1 MIWDSSLIAKYDL
14 SGPRYTSYPTAPQF
28 DSSIS
33 KIALI
38 DKMLMP
44 SEAPLS
50 LYFHIPFCAH
60 LCYYCACN
68 KIVTK
73 QYEKGAEYV
82 ELLGE
87 EMRLRS
93 LMLDH
98 SREVTQLHF
107 GGGTPTFL
115 TEELIDVLFDN
126 IQQHFNLINDGT
138 QDYSIEID
146 PREISRSKLKLLT
159 EKGINRISIGVQDFD
174 IKVQDA
180 IHRIQPIEMVTNL
193 VEDARNL
200 GITSINFDLIYG
212 LPYQSIDGFKKT
224 LEQVVRLS
232 PERVSLF
239 NYAHL
244 PDRFRAQRRISDDS
258 LPVSSM
264 KLDLL
269 KMSIEYL
276 IAAGYEYIGMD
287 HFAKSTDSLAIAQ
300 KQGKLQRNFQ
310 GYTTH
315 AGTDLVAFGVSAIS
329 DLNGVYIQNHTDLSI
344 YRSSIEKGQLAI
356 AKGYISDLDDRIRHQ
371 VIMTLISQFEL
382 NTAIIEQKYNI
393 RFFEYFFEEMEN
405 LTPMTKDGMLDID
418 RSGMQ
423 TTIKVTERGRL
434 LIRCICM
441 VFDKYLNG
449 AIKYS
454 KVI

>member
-1 MIWDSSLIAKYDL
+1 MIWDSSLINKYDL
-14 SGPRYTSYPTAPQF
+14 AGPRYTSYPTAPQF
-28 DSSIS
+28 DSGIS

-38 DKMLMP
+38 DKMMMP
-44 SEAPLS
+44 SDKALS

-98 SREVTQLHF
+98 SKKVTQLHF

-115 TEELIDVLFDN
+115 TEELIRDLFKTIN
-126 IQQHFNLINDGT
+126 QYFNLVNDGS

-146 PREISRSKLKLLT
+146 PREVTTSKLKLLT
-159 EKGINRISIGVQDFD
+159 EMGINRISIGVQDFD
-174 IKVQDA
+174 NKVQEA
-180 IHRIQPIEMVTNL
+180 IHRVQSLETVSQL
-193 VEDARNL
+193 AEDARAMN
-200 GITSINFDLIYG
+200 IKSINFDLIYG
-212 LPYQSIDGFKKT
+212 LPYQSLEGFRDT
-224 LEQVVRLS
+224 LDKVIELS
-232 PERVSLF
+232 PDRISLF

-244 PDRFRAQRRISDDS
+244 PERFRSQKRIPEDS
-258 LPVSSM
+258 LPIPSIKVQ
-264 KLDLL
+264 LL
-269 KMSIEYL
+269 RMSIEYL
-276 IAAGYEYIGMD
+276 IDAGYEYIGMD
-287 HFAKSTDSLAIAQ
+287 HFAKPDDSLAKAQ
-300 KQGKLQRNFQ
+300 KQGLLQRNFQ

-329 DLNGVYIQNHTDLSI
+329 DLSGVYIQNHTDLSL
-344 YRSSIEKGQLAI
+344 YRSSIEKGQLPI
-356 AKGYISDLDDRIRHQ
+356 SRGYISNFDDRIRHQ

-382 NTAIIEQKYNI
+382 NTTIIEQKNNI
-393 RFFEYFFEEMEN
+393 RFFEYFSKEVDN
-405 LTPMTKDGMLDID
+405 LTSMIEDGMIEIQDN
-418 RSGMQ
+418 GMQ
-423 TTIKVTERGRL
+423 TIIRVTERGRL

-441 VFDKYLNG
+441 IFDKYLSSN
-449 AIKYS
+449 IKYS

>member
-38 DKMLMP
+38 DKMLTP

-73 QYEKGAEYV
+73 QYDKGAEYV

-115 TEELIDVLFDN
+115 TEELIEVLFEN

-146 PREISRSKLKLLT
+146 PREISRSKLELLT
-159 EKGINRISIGVQDFD
+159 KKGINRISIGVQDFD
-174 IKVQDA
+174 IKVQEA
-180 IHRIQPIEMVTNL
+180 IHRVQPVQMVTEL
-193 VEDARNL
+193 VTDAREL
-200 GITSINFDLIYG
+200 GIKSINFDLIYG
-212 LPYQSIDGFKKT
+212 LPYKSIEGFRET
-224 LEQVVRLS
+224 LTQVIALS
-232 PERVSLF
+232 PERISLF

-258 LPVSSM
+258 LPISSM

-276 IAAGYEYIGMD
+276 IAAGYDYIGMD
-287 HFAKSTDSLAIAQ
+287 HFAKPTDSLAIAQ

-344 YRSSIEKGQLAI
+344 YRSSIERGQLAI

-382 NTAIIEQKYNI
+382 NTATIEQKYNI
-393 RFFEYFFEEMEN
+393 RFFEYFSEEMEN

-449 AIKYS
+449 TIKYS

>member
-1 MIWDSSLIAKYDL
+1 MIWDSELIGKYDL

-28 DSSIS
+28 DANIS

-38 DKMLMP
+38 DKMLTS

-73 QYEKGAEYV
+73 QYDKGTEYV

-98 SREVTQLHF
+98 TRTVTQLHF

-115 TEELIDVLFDN
+115 TETLIKTLFDN
-126 IQQHFNLINDGT
+126 IKQHFTLINDGT

-146 PREISRSKLKLLT
+146 PREINHSKLKLLT
-159 EKGINRISIGVQDFD
+159 QMGINRISIGVQDFD
-174 IKVQDA
+174 GKVQKA
-180 IHRIQPIEMVTNL
+180 IHRIQPLKMVNNL
-193 VEDARNL
+193 VTYAREL
-200 GITSINFDLIYG
+200 GIRSINFDLIYG
-212 LPYQSIDGFKKT
+212 LPYQSLEGFRDT
-224 LEQVVRLS
+224 LDKVVALS
-232 PERVSLF
+232 PDRISLF

-244 PDRFRAQRRISDDS
+244 PERFPAQRRLLDES
-258 LPVSSM
+258 LPTSNM
-264 KLDLL
+264 KLALL

-276 IAAGYEYIGMD
+276 MNAGYEYIGMD
-287 HFAKSTDSLAIAQ
+287 HFAKPDDTLAQAQ
-300 KQGKLQRNFQ
+300 RQGELQRNFQ

-329 DLNGVYIQNHTDLSI
+329 DLNGVYIQNHTDLNM
-344 YRSSIEKGQLAI
+344 YRRSIEKGQLAI
-356 AKGYISDLDDRIRHQ
+356 AKGYISNLDDRIRHQ

-382 NTAIIEQKYNI
+382 NTAEIERRFNI
-393 RFFEYFFEEMEN
+393 RFFDYFAVEVDN
-405 LTPMTKDGMLDID
+405 LTPMIEDGMLEINDG
-418 RSGMQ
+418 GMQ
-423 TTIKVTERGRL
+423 TTIKVTDRGRL

>member
-1 MIWDSSLIAKYDL
+1 MIWDSLLISKYDL

-28 DSSIS
+28 DSGII

-38 DKMLMP
+38 DKMLIP
-44 SEAPLS
+44 SDRPLS
-50 LYFHIPFCAH
+50 LYFHIPFCSH

-73 QYEKGAEYV
+73 QYDKGVEYV

-98 SREVTQLHF
+98 TRKVTQLHF

-115 TEELIDVLFDN
+115 TEELIQALFSN
-126 IQQHFNLINDGT
+126 IKQHFNLIDDGS

-146 PREISRSKLKLLT
+146 PREITRSKLKLLT
-159 EKGINRISIGVQDFD
+159 KMGINRISVGVQDFD
-174 IKVQDA
+174 IKVQEA
-180 IHRIQPIEMVTNL
+180 IHRVQPPEMVADL
-193 VEDARNL
+193 VTYSREL
-200 GITSINFDLIYG
+200 GIKSINFDLIYG
-212 LPYQSIDGFKKT
+212 LPYQSIEGFKET
-224 LEQVVRLS
+224 LERVVKLS
-232 PERVSLF
+232 PERISLF

-244 PDRFRAQRRISDDS
+244 PDRFRSQKRILDES
-258 LPVSSM
+258 LPIPSM

-276 IAAGYEYIGMD
+276 ISAGYEYIGMD
-287 HFAKSTDSLAIAQ
+287 HFSKPDDSLAQAQ

-329 DLNGVYIQNHTDLSI
+329 DLSGVYIQNHTDLST
-344 YRSSIEKGQLAI
+344 YRNSIEKGQLSI
-356 AKGYISDLDDRIRHQ
+356 AKGYISDLDDKIRHQ
-371 VIMTLISQFEL
+371 VIMTLLAQFEL
-382 NTAIIEQKYNI
+382 NIAKIENDHNI
-393 RFFEYFFEEMEN
+393 SFFEYFSVEVDN
-405 LTPMTKDGMLDID
+405 LMPMAEDGMLEID
-418 RSGMQ
+418 DSGMQ
-423 TTIKVTERGRL
+423 TIIRVTERGRL

>member
-28 DSSIS
+28 DSNIS

-73 QYEKGAEYV
+73 QYDKGAEYV

-98 SREVTQLHF
+98 TRNVTQLHF

-115 TEELIDVLFDN
+115 TEALIESLFN
-126 IQQHFNLINDGT
+126 TIEQHFTLVNDGS

-146 PREISRSKLKLLT
+146 PREISKAKLKLLT
-159 EKGINRISIGVQDFD
+159 DKGINRISIGVQDFD
-174 IKVQDA
+174 EKVQQA
-180 IHRIQPIEMVTNL
+180 IHRVQPVNMVTEL
-193 VEDARNL
+193 VQYAREL
-200 GITSINFDLIYG
+200 DIKSINFDLIYG
-212 LPYQSIDGFKKT
+212 LPYQSLEGFRET
-224 LEQVVRLS
+224 LKAVVDLS
-232 PERVSLF
+232 PDRISLF

-244 PDRFRAQRRISDDS
+244 PDRFSAQRRIKEDS
-258 LPVSSM
+258 LPISSM
-264 KLDLL
+264 KLELL
-269 KMSIEYL
+269 RMSIEYL
-276 IAAGYEYIGMD
+276 ISAGYEYIGMD
-287 HFAKSTDSLAIAQ
+287 HFAKPNDTLAVAQ
-300 KQGKLQRNFQ
+300 KQGQLQRNFQ

-315 AGTDLVAFGVSAIS
+315 ADTELVAFGVSAIS
-329 DLNGVYIQNHTDLSI
+329 DLNGVYIQNHTDLDA
-344 YRSSIEKGQLAI
+344 YRKSIEKGQLAI
-356 AKGYISDLDDRIRHQ
+356 AKGYISNLDDRIRNQ
-371 VIMTLISQFEL
+371 VIMTLISQFKL
-382 NTAIIEQKYNI
+382 DVSIIEKKHNI
-393 RFFEYFFEEMEN
+393 RFFDYFSNEVHN
-405 LTPMTKDGMLDID
+405 LTPMLDEGMLEID
-418 RSGMQ
+418 QSGMQ

-441 VFDKYLNG
+441 VFDKYLNNT
-449 AIKYS
+449 IKYS

>member
-1 MIWDSSLIAKYDL
+1 MIWDSSLIGKYDL

-28 DSSIS
+28 DSTIS

-44 SEAPLS
+44 SEKPLS

-73 QYEKGAEYV
+73 QYDKGVEYV

-98 SREVTQLHF
+98 TRKVAQLHF

-115 TEELIDVLFDN
+115 TEELIRSLFN
-126 IQQHFNLINDGT
+126 GIKQHFNLINDGT

-146 PREISRSKLKLLT
+146 PREITYSKLKLLT
-159 EKGINRISIGVQDFD
+159 EMGINRISIGVQDFD
-174 IKVQDA
+174 SKVQEA
-180 IHRIQPIEMVTNL
+180 IHRIQPIKMVADL
-193 VEDARNL
+193 VGDARKLN
-200 GITSINFDLIYG
+200 IKSINFDLIYG
-212 LPYQSIDGFKKT
+212 LPYQSMEGFKAT
-224 LEQVVRLS
+224 LADVVALS
-232 PERVSLF
+232 PERISLF

-244 PDRFRAQRRISDDS
+244 PERFRSQRRILDES
-258 LPVSSM
+258 LPAPSM

-269 KMSIEYL
+269 KMSIESL
-276 IAAGYEYIGMD
+276 ISAGYEYIGMD
-287 HFAKSTDSLAIAQ
+287 HFAKPSDSLAKAQ
-300 KQGKLQRNFQ
+300 KQGRLQRNFQ

-315 AGTDLVAFGVSAIS
+315 AGTDLIAFGVSAIS
-329 DLNGVYIQNHTDLSI
+329 DLSGTYMQNYTDLSH

-356 AKGYISDLDDRIRHQ
+356 AKGYISDVDDRIRHQ
-371 VIMTLISQFEL
+371 IIMTLIAQFEL
-382 NTAIIEQKYNI
+382 NTVLIEQKYNI
-393 RFFEYFFEEMEN
+393 SFFEYFAEEVDN
-405 LTPMTKDGMLDID
+405 LKPMIKDGMVEID
-418 RSGMQ
+418 SCGMQ

-441 VFDKYLNG
+441 VFDKYLSG
-449 AIKYS
+449 TIKYS

>member
-1 MIWDSSLIAKYDL
+1 MIWDSSLIGKYNL

-28 DSSIS
+28 DSTIS

-44 SEAPLS
+44 SEKPLS

-73 QYEKGAEYV
+73 QYDKGVEYV

-98 SREVTQLHF
+98 TRKVTQLHF

-115 TEELIDVLFDN
+115 TEELIQSLFN
-126 IQQHFNLINDGT
+126 GIKQHFNLINDGT

-146 PREISRSKLKLLT
+146 PREITYSKLKLLT
-159 EKGINRISIGVQDFD
+159 DMGINRISIGVQDFD
-174 IKVQDA
+174 SKVQEA
-180 IHRIQPIEMVTNL
+180 IHRIQPIKMVADL
-193 VEDARNL
+193 VSDARKLN
-200 GITSINFDLIYG
+200 IKSINFDLIYG
-212 LPYQSIDGFKKT
+212 LPYQSMEGFRAT
-224 LEQVVRLS
+224 LADVVALS
-232 PERVSLF
+232 PERISLF

-244 PDRFRAQRRISDDS
+244 PERFRSQRRILDES
-258 LPVSSM
+258 LPSPSM

-269 KMSIEYL
+269 KMSIESL
-276 IAAGYEYIGMD
+276 ISAGYEYIGMD
-287 HFAKSTDSLAIAQ
+287 HFAKPSDSLAKAQ
-300 KQGKLQRNFQ
+300 KQGRLQRNFQ

-315 AGTDLVAFGVSAIS
+315 AGTDLIAFGVSAIS
-329 DLNGVYIQNHTDLSI
+329 DLSGTYMQNYTDLSH

-356 AKGYISDLDDRIRHQ
+356 AKGYISDVDDRIRHQ
-371 VIMTLISQFEL
+371 IIMTLIAQFEL
-382 NTAIIEQKYNI
+382 NTVLIEQKYNI
-393 RFFEYFFEEMEN
+393 SFFEYFAEEVDN
-405 LTPMTKDGMLDID
+405 LKPMIKDGMVEID
-418 RSGMQ
+418 SCGMQ

-441 VFDKYLNG
+441 VFDKYLSG
-449 AIKYS
+449 TIKYS

>member
-1 MIWDSSLIAKYDL
+1 MIWDSSLIDKYNL

-28 DSSIS
+28 DSGVS

-38 DKMLMP
+38 EKMLLP

-98 SREVTQLHF
+98 TRDITQLHF

-115 TEELIDVLFDN
+115 TEDLILELFNN
-126 IQQHFNLINDGT
+126 IKQHFNLINDGT

-146 PREISRSKLKLLT
+146 PREISRSKLQLLT
-159 EKGINRISIGVQDFD
+159 EMGINRISIGVQDFD
-174 IKVQDA
+174 HTVQES
-180 IHRIQPIEMVTNL
+180 IHRIQPIEMVTAL
-193 VEDARNL
+193 VNEAREM
-200 GITSINFDLIYG
+200 GIKSINFDLIYG
-212 LPYQSIDGFKKT
+212 LPYQT
-224 LEQVVRLS
+224 LEGFRDTLDKVIALS
-232 PERVSLF
+232 PERISVF

-244 PDRFRAQRRISDDS
+244 PERFPAQKRISDDS
-258 LPVSSM
+258 LPNSDI
-264 KLDLL
+264 KLELL
-269 KMSIEYL
+269 KMTIEYL
-276 IAAGYEYIGMD
+276 IDAGYEYIGMD
-287 HFAKSTDSLAIAQ
+287 HFAKPSDSLAIAQ
-300 KQGKLQRNFQ
+300 KQGLLQRNFQ

-315 AGTDLVAFGVSAIS
+315 SGTDLVAFGVSAIS
-329 DLNGVYIQNHTDLSI
+329 DLHGIYIQNHTDLSK
-344 YRSSIEKGQLAI
+344 YRSAIEKGQLAI
-356 AKGYISDLDDRIRHQ
+356 NKGYISDFDDRVRHQ
-371 VIMTLISQFEL
+371 VIMTLISSFQL
-382 NTAIIEQKYNI
+382 DYQQIEEQYNI
-393 RFFEYFFEEMEN
+393 SFVEYFAEEMDD
-405 LTPMTKDGMLDID
+405 LIPMIEDGMIEIFK
-418 RSGMQ
+418 SGMQ
-423 TTIKVTERGRL
+423 TTLNVTDKGRL

-441 VFDKYLNG
+441 VFDKYLNNN
-449 AIKYS
+449 IKYS

>member
-38 DKMLMP
+38 DKMLTP

-73 QYEKGAEYV
+73 QYDKGAEYV

-115 TEELIDVLFDN
+115 TEELIEVLFDN

-174 IKVQDA
+174 IKVQEA
-180 IHRIQPIEMVTNL
+180 IHRVQPVKMVADL
-193 VEDARNL
+193 VKDAREL
-200 GITSINFDLIYG
+200 DIKSINFDLIYG
-212 LPYQSIDGFKKT
+212 LPYQSIEGFRET
-224 LEQVVRLS
+224 LAQVIELS
-232 PERVSLF
+232 PERISLF

-244 PDRFRAQRRISDDS
+244 PDRFRAQRLISDDS

>member
-28 DSSIS
+28 DSNIS

-73 QYEKGAEYV
+73 QYDKGAEYV

-98 SREVTQLHF
+98 TRNVTQLHF

-115 TEELIDVLFDN
+115 TEALIESLFN
-126 IQQHFNLINDGT
+126 TIEQYFTLVNDGR

-146 PREISRSKLKLLT
+146 PREISKTKLKLLT
-159 EKGINRISIGVQDFD
+159 DKGINRISIGVQDFD
-174 IKVQDA
+174 EKVQQA
-180 IHRIQPIEMVTNL
+180 IHRVQPVNMVTEL
-193 VEDARNL
+193 VQYAREL
-200 GITSINFDLIYG
+200 DIKSINFDLIYG
-212 LPYQSIDGFKKT
+212 LPYQSLEGFRET
-224 LEQVVRLS
+224 LKAVVDLS
-232 PERVSLF
+232 PDRISLF

-244 PDRFRAQRRISDDS
+244 PDRFSAQRRIKEDS
-258 LPVSSM
+258 LPISSM
-264 KLDLL
+264 KLELL
-269 KMSIEYL
+269 RMSIEYL
-276 IAAGYEYIGMD
+276 ISAGYEYIGMD
-287 HFAKSTDSLAIAQ
+287 HFAKPNDTLAVAQ
-300 KQGKLQRNFQ
+300 KQGQLQRNFQ

-315 AGTDLVAFGVSAIS
+315 ADTELVAFGVSAIS
-329 DLNGVYIQNHTDLSI
+329 DLNGVYIQNHTDLDA
-344 YRSSIEKGQLAI
+344 YRKSIEKGQLAI
-356 AKGYISDLDDRIRHQ
+356 AKGYISNLDDRIRNQ
-371 VIMTLISQFEL
+371 VIMTLISQFKL
-382 NTAIIEQKYNI
+382 DVSIIEKKHNI
-393 RFFEYFFEEMEN
+393 RFFDYFSNEVHN
-405 LTPMTKDGMLDID
+405 LTPMLDEGMLEID
-418 RSGMQ
+418 QSGMQ

-441 VFDKYLNG
+441 VFDKYLNNT
-449 AIKYS
+449 IKYS

>member
-1 MIWDSSLIAKYDL
+1 MIWDSTLIAKYDL

-28 DSSIS
+28 DSAIS

-44 SEAPLS
+44 SENPLS

-73 QYEKGAEYV
+73 QYDKGAEYV

-98 SREVTQLHF
+98 TKEVTQLHF

-115 TEELIDVLFDN
+115 TEALIDVLFDN
-126 IQQHFNLINDGT
+126 IQQNFNLINDGS

-146 PREISRSKLKLLT
+146 PREISQSKLKLLT

-174 IKVQDA
+174 LKVQEA
-180 IHRIQPIEMVTNL
+180 IHRVQPVEMVADL
-193 VEDARNL
+193 VKYSRDL
-200 GITSINFDLIYG
+200 GIKSINFDLIYG
-212 LPYQSIDGFKKT
+212 LPYQSIEGFKKT
-224 LEQVVRLS
+224 LAHVVELA
-232 PERVSLF
+232 PERISLF

-244 PDRFRAQRRISDDS
+244 PDRFRAQRRISEDS
-258 LPVSSM
+258 LPISSM

-276 IAAGYEYIGMD
+276 ISAGYDYIGMD
-287 HFAKSTDSLAIAQ
+287 HFAKPTDSLAIAQ
-300 KQGKLQRNFQ
+300 KQGQLQRNFQ

-329 DLNGVYIQNHTDLSI
+329 DLNGVYIQNHTDLSA

-382 NTAIIEQKYNI
+382 NTAIIEQKYNLH
-393 RFFEYFFEEMEN
+393 FFKYFCDEMER
-405 LTPMTKDGMLDID
+405 LAPMIEDGMLEID
-418 RSGMQ
+418 PSGMQ

>member
-1 MIWDSSLIAKYDL
+1 MIWDSSLIGKYNL

-28 DSSIS
+28 DSTIS

-44 SEAPLS
+44 SEKPLS

-73 QYEKGAEYV
+73 QYDKGVEYV

-98 SREVTQLHF
+98 TRKVTQLHF

-115 TEELIDVLFDN
+115 TEELIQSLFN
-126 IQQHFNLINDGT
+126 GIKQHFNLINDGT

-146 PREISRSKLKLLT
+146 PREITYSKLKLLT
-159 EKGINRISIGVQDFD
+159 DMGINRISIGVQDFD
-174 IKVQDA
+174 SKVQEA
-180 IHRIQPIEMVTNL
+180 IHRIQPIKMVADL
-193 VEDARNL
+193 VSDARKLN
-200 GITSINFDLIYG
+200 IKSINFDLIYG
-212 LPYQSIDGFKKT
+212 LPYQSMEGFRAT
-224 LEQVVRLS
+224 LADVVALS
-232 PERVSLF
+232 PERISLF

-244 PDRFRAQRRISDDS
+244 PERFRSQRRILDES
-258 LPVSSM
+258 LPSPSM

-269 KMSIEYL
+269 KMSIECL
-276 IAAGYEYIGMD
+276 ISAGYEYIGMD
-287 HFAKSTDSLAIAQ
+287 HFAKPSDSLAKAQ
-300 KQGKLQRNFQ
+300 KQGELQRNFQ

-329 DLNGVYIQNHTDLSI
+329 DIKGVYIQNHTDLSK
-344 YRSSIEKGQLAI
+344 YRNSIEKGQLAI
-356 AKGYISDLDDRIRHQ
+356 SKGYISDLDDRIRHT
-371 VIMTLISQFEL
+371 VIMTLIAQFEL
-382 NTAIIEQKYNI
+382 NTVIIEKMFNI
-393 RFFEYFFEEMEN
+393 RFFDYFGEEVDM
-405 LTPMTKDGMLDID
+405 LKPMVDDEMVEVHRG
-418 RSGMQ
+418 GVQ
-423 TTIKVTERGRL
+423 ATIKVTERGRL

-441 VFDKYLNG
+441 VFDKYLNNS
-449 AIKYS
+449 IKYS

>member
-38 DKMLMP
+38 DKMLTH

-73 QYEKGAEYV
+73 QYDKGAEYV

-115 TEELIDVLFDN
+115 TEELIEVLFDN

-174 IKVQDA
+174 IKVQEA
-180 IHRIQPIEMVTNL
+180 IHRVQPVKMVADL
-193 VEDARNL
+193 VKDAREL
-200 GITSINFDLIYG
+200 DIKSINFDLIYG
-212 LPYQSIDGFKKT
+212 LPYQSIEGFRET
-224 LEQVVRLS
+224 LAQVIELS
-232 PERVSLF
+232 PERISLF

>member
-38 DKMLMP
+38 DKMLTP

-73 QYEKGAEYV
+73 QYDKGAEYV

-115 TEELIDVLFDN
+115 TEELIEVLFEN

-146 PREISRSKLKLLT
+146 PREISRSKLELLT
-159 EKGINRISIGVQDFD
+159 NKGINRISIGVQDFD

-180 IHRIQPIEMVTNL
+180 IHRVQPVQMVTDL
-193 VEDARNL
+193 VTDAREL
-200 GITSINFDLIYG
+200 GIKSINFDLIYG
-212 LPYQSIDGFKKT
+212 LPYQSIEGFRET
-224 LEQVVRLS
+224 LAQVIALS
-232 PERVSLF
+232 PERISLF

-258 LPVSSM
+258 LPISSM

-276 IAAGYEYIGMD
+276 IAAGYDYIGMD
-287 HFAKSTDSLAIAQ
+287 HFAKPTDSLAIAQ

-344 YRSSIEKGQLAI
+344 YRSSIERGQLAI

-382 NTAIIEQKYNI
+382 NTATIEQKYNI
-393 RFFEYFFEEMEN
+393 RFFEYFSEEMEN

-449 AIKYS
+449 TIKYS

>member
-28 DSSIS
+28 DSGIS

-98 SREVTQLHF
+98 TKEVTQLHF

-115 TEELIDVLFDN
+115 TEALIDVLFDN
-126 IQQHFNLINDGT
+126 IQQNFNLINDGT

-174 IKVQDA
+174 TKVQEA
-180 IHRIQPIEMVTNL
+180 IHRVQPIEMVSDL
-193 VEDARNL
+193 VEYSRDL
-200 GITSINFDLIYG
+200 GIKSINFDLIYG
-212 LPYQSIDGFKKT
+212 LPYQSIEGFKET
-224 LEQVVRLS
+224 LAHVVELS
-232 PERVSLF
+232 PERISLF

-258 LPVSSM
+258 LPISSM

-276 IAAGYEYIGMD
+276 ISAGYDYIGMD
-287 HFAKSTDSLAIAQ
+287 HFAKPTDSLAIAQ

-329 DLNGVYIQNHTDLSI
+329 DLNGVYIQNHTDLSA
-344 YRSSIEKGQLAI
+344 YRASIEKGQLAI
-356 AKGYISDLDDRIRHQ
+356 AKGYISNLDDRIRHQ

-382 NTAIIEQKYNI
+382 NTAVIEKKYNI
-393 RFFEYFFEEMEN
+393 HFFDYFSDEVEALAPILE
-405 LTPMTKDGMLDID
+405 DGMLEINL
-418 RSGMQ
+418 SGMQ
-423 TTIKVTERGRL
+423 TTIQVTERGRL

-441 VFDKYLNG
+441 AFDKYLNG
-449 AIKYS
+449 TIKYS

>member
-98 SREVTQLHF
+98 TRDVTQLHF

-115 TEELIDVLFDN
+115 TEELIATLFEN
-126 IQQHFNLINDGT
+126 IKQYFNLVNDGT

-146 PREISRSKLKLLT
+146 PREITYSKLKLLT
-159 EKGINRISIGVQDFD
+159 EMGINRISIGVQDFD
-174 IKVQDA
+174 AKVQEA
-180 IHRIQPIEMVTNL
+180 IHRVQPLTMVSEL
-193 VEDARNL
+193 VNNARSL
-200 GITSINFDLIYG
+200 GIKSINFDLIYG
-212 LPYQSIDGFKKT
+212 LPYQSLEGFKET
-224 LEQVVRLS
+224 LDQVISLS
-232 PERVSLF
+232 PERISLF

-244 PDRFRAQRRISDDS
+244 PERFRAQKRILDNT
-258 LPVSSM
+258 LPLPNI

-276 IAAGYEYIGMD
+276 TAAGYDYIGMD
-287 HFAKSTDSLAIAQ
+287 HFAKPSDELALAQ

-382 NTAIIEQKYNI
+382 NTAVIEQKYNI
-393 RFFEYFFEEMEN
+393 HFFEYFGAEMEN
-405 LTPMTKDGMLDID
+405 LNPMLEDGMLDINP
-418 RSGMQ
+418 SGMQ

>member
-73 QYEKGAEYV
+73 KYEKGAEYV

-98 SREVTQLHF
+98 TREVTQLHF

-174 IKVQDA
+174 IKVQEA
-180 IHRIQPIEMVTNL
+180 IHRVQPIQMVADL
-193 VEDARNL
+193 VVDARAL
-200 GITSINFDLIYG
+200 GIKSINFDLIYG
-212 LPYQSIDGFKKT
+212 LPYQSIEGFKKT
-224 LEQVVRLS
+224 LDQVVELS
-232 PERVSLF
+232 PERISLF

-244 PDRFRAQRRISDDS
+244 PDRFRAQKRISDES
-258 LPVSSM
+258 LPLSSM

-269 KMSIEYL
+269 KMSIEHL
-276 IAAGYEYIGMD
+276 ISAGYEYIGMD
-287 HFAKSTDSLAIAQ
+287 HFAKPTDSLAIAQ

-371 VIMTLISQFEL
+371 VIMTLTSQFEL
-382 NTAIIEQKYNI
+382 NAASIEQKYNI
-393 RFFEYFFEEMEN
+393 RFFEYFAEEVQN
-405 LTPMTKDGMLDID
+405 LTPMVEDDMLDIN

-441 VFDKYLNG
+441 VFDKYLNS

>member
-38 DKMLMP
+38 DKMLTP

-73 QYEKGAEYV
+73 QYDKGAEYV

-115 TEELIDVLFDN
+115 TEELIEVLFEN

-146 PREISRSKLKLLT
+146 PREISRSKLELLT
-159 EKGINRISIGVQDFD
+159 KKGINRISIGVQDFD
-174 IKVQDA
+174 IKVQEA
-180 IHRIQPIEMVTNL
+180 IHRVQPVQMVTDL
-193 VEDARNL
+193 VTDAREL
-200 GITSINFDLIYG
+200 GIKSINFDLIYG
-212 LPYQSIDGFKKT
+212 LPYQSIEGFRET
-224 LEQVVRLS
+224 LAQVIALS
-232 PERVSLF
+232 PERISLF

-244 PDRFRAQRRISDDS
+244 PDRFRAQRRISGDS
-258 LPVSSM
+258 LPISSM
-264 KLDLL
+264 KLNLL

-276 IAAGYEYIGMD
+276 IAAGYDYIGMD
-287 HFAKSTDSLAIAQ
+287 HFAKPTDSLAIAQ

-344 YRSSIEKGQLAI
+344 YRSSIERGQLAI

-382 NTAIIEQKYNI
+382 NTATIEQKYNI
-393 RFFEYFFEEMEN
+393 RFFEYFSEEMEN

-449 AIKYS
+449 TIKYS

>member
-38 DKMLMP
+38 DKMLTP

-73 QYEKGAEYV
+73 QYDKGAEYV

-98 SREVTQLHF
+98 SRQVTQLHF

-115 TEELIDVLFDN
+115 TEELIEVLFEN

-146 PREISRSKLKLLT
+146 PREISRSKLELLT
-159 EKGINRISIGVQDFD
+159 KKGINRISIGVQDFD
-174 IKVQDA
+174 IKVQEA
-180 IHRIQPIEMVTNL
+180 IHRVQPVQMVTEL
-193 VEDARNL
+193 VTDAREL
-200 GITSINFDLIYG
+200 GIKSINFDLIYG
-212 LPYQSIDGFKKT
+212 LPYQSIEGFRET
-224 LEQVVRLS
+224 LAQVIALS
-232 PERVSLF
+232 PERISLF

-258 LPVSSM
+258 LPISSM

-276 IAAGYEYIGMD
+276 IAAGYDYIGMD
-287 HFAKSTDSLAIAQ
+287 HFAKPTDSLAIAQ

-344 YRSSIEKGQLAI
+344 YRSSIERGQLAI

-382 NTAIIEQKYNI
+382 NTATIEQKYNI
-393 RFFEYFFEEMEN
+393 RFFEYFSEEMEN

-449 AIKYS
+449 TIKYS

>member
-38 DKMLMP
+38 DKMLTP

-73 QYEKGAEYV
+73 QYDKGAEYV

-115 TEELIDVLFDN
+115 TEELIEVLFDN

-174 IKVQDA
+174 IKVQEA
-180 IHRIQPIEMVTNL
+180 IHRVQPVKMVADL
-193 VEDARNL
+193 VKDAREL
-200 GITSINFDLIYG
+200 DIKSINFDLIYG
-212 LPYQSIDGFKKT
+212 LPYQSIEGFRET
-224 LEQVVRLS
+224 LAQVIELS
-232 PERVSLF
+232 PERISLF

-371 VIMTLISQFEL
+371 AIMTLISQFEL

>member
-1 MIWDSSLIAKYDL
+1 MIWDSELISKYDL

-28 DSSIS
+28 DSTIS
-33 KIALI
+33 KIALV

-44 SEAPLS
+44 SKSPLS

-73 QYEKGAEYV
+73 QYGKGAEYV

-98 SREVTQLHF
+98 TRKVTQLHF

-115 TEELIDVLFDN
+115 TEDLIESLFGT
-126 IQQHFNLINDGT
+126 IKQYFNLVNDGS

-146 PREISRSKLKLLT
+146 PREISHSKLALLT
-159 EKGINRISIGVQDFD
+159 AMGINRISIGIQDFD
-174 IKVQDA
+174 AGVQKA
-180 IHRIQPIEMVTNL
+180 IHRIQPINL
-193 VEDARNL
+193 VADLVSYARELN
-200 GITSINFDLIYG
+200 INSINFDLIYG
-212 LPYQSIDGFKKT
+212 LPNQSLGGFRST
-224 LEQVVRLS
+224 LEKVVELS
-232 PERVSLF
+232 PERISLF

-244 PDRFRAQRRISDDS
+244 PERFRAQKRILETS
-258 LPVSSM
+258 LPTSSL

-276 IAAGYEYIGMD
+276 VNAGYQYIGMD
-287 HFAKSTDSLAIAQ
+287 HFAKPNDSLFQAQ
-300 KQGKLQRNFQ
+300 KNGQLQRNFQ

-315 AGTDLVAFGVSAIS
+315 ADTDLVAFGVSAIS
-329 DLNGVYIQNHTDLSI
+329 NLNGVYIQNHTDLPLF
-344 YRSSIEKGQLAI
+344 RRCIEKGQLAI
-356 AKGYISDLDDRIRHQ
+356 AKGYISNIDDKIRHQ

-382 NTAIIEQKYNI
+382 NTAIIEHSYGI
-393 RFFEYFFEEMEN
+393 RFFDYFSQEVDN
-405 LTPMTKDGMLDID
+405 LMPMIEDGILEIHNDGLQV
-418 RSGMQ
+418 S
-423 TTIKVTERGRL
+423 IKVTERGRL
-434 LIRCICM
+434 LIRCVCM

-449 AIKYS
+449 AIEYS

>member
-1 MIWDSSLIAKYDL
+1 MIWDSSLIGKYDL

-28 DSSIS
+28 DSTIS

-44 SEAPLS
+44 SEKPLS

-73 QYEKGAEYV
+73 QYDKGVEYV

-98 SREVTQLHF
+98 TRKVTQLHF

-115 TEELIDVLFDN
+115 TEELIRSLFSD
-126 IQQHFNLINDGT
+126 IKQYFNLINDGT

-146 PREISRSKLKLLT
+146 PREITYSKLKLLT
-159 EKGINRISIGVQDFD
+159 DMGINRISIGVQDFD
-174 IKVQDA
+174 SKVQEA
-180 IHRIQPIEMVTNL
+180 IHRIQPIKMVADL
-193 VEDARNL
+193 VSDARKLN
-200 GITSINFDLIYG
+200 IKSINFDLIYG
-212 LPYQSIDGFKKT
+212 LPYQSMEGFRAT
-224 LEQVVRLS
+224 LADVVALS
-232 PERVSLF
+232 PERISLF

-244 PDRFRAQRRISDDS
+244 PERFRSQRRILDES
-258 LPVSSM
+258 LPSPSM

-269 KMSIEYL
+269 KMSIESL
-276 IAAGYEYIGMD
+276 ISAGYEYIGMD
-287 HFAKSTDSLAIAQ
+287 HFAKPGDSLAKAQ
-300 KQGKLQRNFQ
+300 KQGELQRNFQ

-329 DLNGVYIQNHTDLSI
+329 DIKGVYIQNHTDLSK
-344 YRSSIEKGQLAI
+344 YRNSIEKGQLAI
-356 AKGYISDLDDRIRHQ
+356 SKGYISDLDDRIRHT
-371 VIMTLISQFEL
+371 VIMTLIAQFEL
-382 NTAIIEQKYNI
+382 NTVIIEKMFNI
-393 RFFEYFFEEMEN
+393 RFFDYFGEEVDM
-405 LTPMTKDGMLDID
+405 LKPMVDDEMVEVHRG
-418 RSGMQ
+418 GVQ
-423 TTIKVTERGRL
+423 ATIKVTERGRL

-441 VFDKYLNG
+441 VFDKYLNNS
-449 AIKYS
+449 IKYS

>member
-1 MIWDSSLIAKYDL
+1 MIWDSSLIDKYNL

-28 DSSIS
+28 DSSVS

-38 DKMLMP
+38 EKMLLP

-98 SREVTQLHF
+98 TRNVTQLHF

-115 TEELIDVLFDN
+115 TEELIRELFN
-126 IQQHFNLINDGT
+126 TIQQHFTLINDGT

-146 PREISRSKLKLLT
+146 PREITYSKLQLLT
-159 EKGINRISIGVQDFD
+159 DMGINRISIGVQDFD
-174 IKVQDA
+174 HKVQET
-180 IHRIQPIEMVTNL
+180 IHRIQPIKMVSDL
-193 VEDARNL
+193 VENARKM
-200 GITSINFDLIYG
+200 GIKSINFDLIYG
-212 LPYQSIDGFKKT
+212 LPYQTVEGFKDT
-224 LEQVVRLS
+224 LDKVITLS
-232 PERVSLF
+232 PERISVF

-244 PDRFRAQRRISDDS
+244 PERFPAQKRILDDS
-258 LPVSSM
+258 LPNSGI

-269 KMSIEYL
+269 RMTIERL
-276 IAAGYEYIGMD
+276 ISAGYEYIGMD
-287 HFAKSTDSLAIAQ
+287 HFAKPNDSLAVAQ
-300 KQGKLQRNFQ
+300 KQGQLQRNFQ

-315 AGTDLVAFGVSAIS
+315 SDTDLVAFGVSAIS
-329 DLNGVYIQNHTDLSI
+329 DLHGTYIQNYTDLSK
-344 YRSSIEKGQLAI
+344 YRNAIEKGQLAI
-356 AKGYISDLDDRIRHQ
+356 NKGYISDFDDRLRHQ
-371 VIMTLISQFEL
+371 IIMTLISSFQL
-382 NTAIIEQKYNI
+382 DCNLIEAQYNI
-393 RFFEYFFEEMEN
+393 SFIEYFADEIN
-405 LTPMTKDGMLDID
+405 LLIPMVEDGMIEKCK
-418 RSGMQ
+418 SGMQ
-423 TTIKVTERGRL
+423 TTLKVTERGRL

-441 VFDKYLNG
+441 VFDKYLNST
-449 AIKYS
+449 IKYS
-454 KVI
+454 NVI

>member
-1 MIWDSSLIAKYDL
+1 MIWDSSLIGKYDL

-28 DSSIS
+28 DSTIS

-44 SEAPLS
+44 SEKPLS

-73 QYEKGAEYV
+73 QYDKGVEYV

-98 SREVTQLHF
+98 TRKVTQLHF

-115 TEELIDVLFDN
+115 TEELIRSLFN
-126 IQQHFNLINDGT
+126 GIKQHFNLINDGT

-146 PREISRSKLKLLT
+146 PREITYSKLKLLT
-159 EKGINRISIGVQDFD
+159 EMGINRISIGVQDFD
-174 IKVQDA
+174 SKVQEA
-180 IHRIQPIEMVTNL
+180 IHRIQPIKMVADL
-193 VEDARNL
+193 VGDARKLN
-200 GITSINFDLIYG
+200 IKSINFDLIYG
-212 LPYQSIDGFKKT
+212 LPYQSMEGFRAT
-224 LEQVVRLS
+224 LADVVALS
-232 PERVSLF
+232 PERISLF

-244 PDRFRAQRRISDDS
+244 PERFRSQRRILDES
-258 LPVSSM
+258 LPSPSM

-269 KMSIEYL
+269 KMSIESL
-276 IAAGYEYIGMD
+276 ISAGYEYIGMD
-287 HFAKSTDSLAIAQ
+287 HFAKPSDSLAKAQ
-300 KQGKLQRNFQ
+300 KQGELQRNFQ

-329 DLNGVYIQNHTDLSI
+329 DIKGVYIQNHTDLSK
-344 YRSSIEKGQLAI
+344 YRNSIEKGQLAI
-356 AKGYISDLDDRIRHQ
+356 SKGYISDLDDRIRHT
-371 VIMTLISQFEL
+371 VIMTLIAQFEL
-382 NTAIIEQKYNI
+382 NTVIIEKMFNI
-393 RFFEYFFEEMEN
+393 RFFDYFGEEVDM
-405 LTPMTKDGMLDID
+405 LKPMVDDEMVEVHRG
-418 RSGMQ
+418 GVQ
-423 TTIKVTERGRL
+423 ATIKVTERGRL

-441 VFDKYLNG
+441 VFDKYLNNS
-449 AIKYS
+449 IKYS

>member
-1 MIWDSSLIAKYDL
+1 
-14 SGPRYTSYPTAPQF
+14 
-28 DSSIS
+28 
-33 KIALI
+33 
-38 DKMLMP
+38 
-44 SEAPLS
+44 
-50 LYFHIPFCAH
+50 
-60 LCYYCACN
+60 
-68 KIVTK
+68 
-73 QYEKGAEYV
+73 
-82 ELLGE
+82 
-87 EMRLRS
+87 
-93 LMLDH
+93 
-98 SREVTQLHF
+98 
-107 GGGTPTFL
+107 
-115 TEELIDVLFDN
+115 
-126 IQQHFNLINDGT
+126 
-138 QDYSIEID
+138 
-146 PREISRSKLKLLT
+146 
-159 EKGINRISIGVQDFD
+159 
-174 IKVQDA
+174 
-180 IHRIQPIEMVTNL
+180 
-193 VEDARNL
+193 
-200 GITSINFDLIYG
+200 
-212 LPYQSIDGFKKT
+212 
-224 LEQVVRLS
+224 
-232 PERVSLF
+232 
-239 NYAHL
+239 
-244 PDRFRAQRRISDDS
+244 
-258 LPVSSM
+258 M

-269 KMSIEYL
+269 KMSIEFL

-382 NTAIIEQKYNI
+382 NTVVIEKKYNI
-393 RFFEYFFEEMEN
+393 RFFEYFSEEMEN

-418 RSGMQ
+418 CSGMQ

>member
-1 MIWDSSLIAKYDL
+1 MIWDSSLIDKYNL

-28 DSSIS
+28 DSGVS

-38 DKMLMP
+38 EKMLLP

-93 LMLDH
+93 LMLDYN
-98 SREVTQLHF
+98 RDITQLHF

-115 TEELIDVLFDN
+115 TEDLILELFNN
-126 IQQHFNLINDGT
+126 IKQHFNLMNDGT

-146 PREISRSKLKLLT
+146 PREISRSKLQLLT
-159 EKGINRISIGVQDFD
+159 EMGINRISIGVQDFD
-174 IKVQDA
+174 HKVQES
-180 IHRIQPIEMVTNL
+180 IHRIQPIEMVTDL
-193 VEDARNL
+193 VRDAREM
-200 GITSINFDLIYG
+200 GIKSINFDLIYG
-212 LPYQSIDGFKKT
+212 LPYQT
-224 LEQVVRLS
+224 LEGFRDTLDKVVALS
-232 PERVSLF
+232 PERISVF

-244 PDRFRAQRRISDDS
+244 PERFPAQKRILDDNLPNSDI
-258 LPVSSM
+258 
-264 KLDLL
+264 KLELL
-269 KMSIEYL
+269 KMTIEYL
-276 IAAGYEYIGMD
+276 VDAGYEYIGMD
-287 HFAKSTDSLAIAQ
+287 HFAKPSDSLAIAQ
-300 KQGKLQRNFQ
+300 KQGLLQRNFQ

-315 AGTDLVAFGVSAIS
+315 SGTDLVAFGVSAIS
-329 DLNGVYIQNHTDLSI
+329 DLHGIYIQNYTDLSK
-344 YRSSIEKGQLAI
+344 YRSAIEKGQLAI
-356 AKGYISDLDDRIRHQ
+356 NKGYISDFDDRVRHQ
-371 VIMTLISQFEL
+371 VIMTLISSFQL
-382 NTAIIEQKYNI
+382 DYKLIEEQYNI
-393 RFFEYFFEEMEN
+393 SFVEYFAEEMDD
-405 LTPMTKDGMLDID
+405 LMPMIEDGMIEIFK
-418 RSGMQ
+418 SGMQ
-423 TTIKVTERGRL
+423 TTLNVTDKGRL

-441 VFDKYLNG
+441 VFDKYLNNN
-449 AIKYS
+449 IKYS

>member
-1 MIWDSSLIAKYDL
+1 MIWDSLLINKYDL

-28 DSSIS
+28 NSSIS

-38 DKMLMP
+38 DKMMIP
-44 SEAPLS
+44 SDKALS

-98 SREVTQLHF
+98 TRKVTQLHF

-115 TEELIDVLFDN
+115 TEELIRSLFN
-126 IQQHFNLINDGT
+126 IINQHFNLITDGS

-146 PREISRSKLKLLT
+146 PREITTSKLKLLI
-159 EKGINRISIGVQDFD
+159 EMGINRISIGVQDFD
-174 IKVQDA
+174 NKVQEA
-180 IHRIQPIEMVTNL
+180 IHRIQPIKMVTNL
-193 VEDARNL
+193 VEDARSM
-200 GITSINFDLIYG
+200 GIESINFDLIYG
-212 LPYQSIDGFKKT
+212 LPFQSIEDFRDT
-224 LEQVVRLS
+224 LDKVIILS
-232 PERVSLF
+232 PDRISLF
-239 NYAHL
+239 SYAHL
-244 PDRFRAQRRISDDS
+244 PERFKAQKRILDES
-258 LPVSSM
+258 LPSSSL
-264 KLDLL
+264 KVELL
-269 KMSIEYL
+269 RMSIEHL
-276 IAAGYEYIGMD
+276 ISAGYEYIGMD
-287 HFAKSTDSLAIAQ
+287 HFAKPNDSLAKAQ
-300 KQGKLQRNFQ
+300 RQGLLQRNFQ

-315 AGTDLVAFGVSAIS
+315 SGSDLIAFGVSAIS
-329 DLNGVYIQNHTDLSI
+329 DLNGVYIQNHTDLDK
-344 YRSSIEKGQLAI
+344 YRHSIEKGQLPI
-356 AKGYISDLDDRIRHQ
+356 NKGYISNVDDRVRHQ

-382 NTAIIEQKYNI
+382 DTGVIERKYNI
-393 RFFEYFFEEMEN
+393 RFFEYFAEEVDN
-405 LTPMTKDGMLDID
+405 LIPMIEDGMIKINDN
-418 RSGMQ
+418 GMQ
-423 TTIKVTERGRL
+423 TIIGVTDRGRL

-441 VFDKYLNG
+441 IFDKYLDNH
-449 AIKYS
+449 IKYS